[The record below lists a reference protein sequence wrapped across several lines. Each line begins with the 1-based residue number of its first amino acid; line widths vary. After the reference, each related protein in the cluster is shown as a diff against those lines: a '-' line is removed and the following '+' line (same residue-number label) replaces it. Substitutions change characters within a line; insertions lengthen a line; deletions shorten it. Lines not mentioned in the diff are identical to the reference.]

1 MYSHLLGAVFF
12 TALVPYF
19 YTKVDPKSTTE
30 YEVVLVFSIY
40 FLGVA
45 TCFVL
50 STMCHL
56 LWNHSPHYAAL
67 GNQFDY
73 LGIVVLMWGASIP
86 TIYFGFWCDPRLQR
100 FYWIMKKRMALDWMG
115 TMATFNLLGATVYA
129 ARVPERWFPYRFD
142 LFGASHQI
150 FHIMIVIAALAH
162 VAGILQAYHNVCG
175 GSGICF

>member
-1 MYSHLLGAVFF
+1 MDRENEFVLLGYRPTSHSIAVSLESLLYLNNETVSMYSHLLGAVFF

-100 FYWIMKKRMALDWMG
+100 FYWIMVR
-115 TMATFNLLGATVYA
+115 ATEQRDRG
-129 ARVPERWFPYRFD
+129 
-142 LFGASHQI
+142 
-150 FHIMIVIAALAH
+150 
-162 VAGILQAYHNVCG
+162 
-175 GSGICF
+175 